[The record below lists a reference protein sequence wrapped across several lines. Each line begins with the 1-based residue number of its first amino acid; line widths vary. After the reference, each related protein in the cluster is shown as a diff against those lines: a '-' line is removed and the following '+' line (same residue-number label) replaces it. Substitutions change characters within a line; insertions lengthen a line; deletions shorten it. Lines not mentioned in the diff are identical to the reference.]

1 MSPRPAG
8 ERRALGLWTAGCL
21 AAALA
26 LGVTRLGDWSLQWP
40 VLLVPLL
47 WALVASRPRRGAPL
61 RRDRDGDE
69 HGGDPPSY
77 WEAPDHWDEGEDPY
91 RAQPRRTDTVE
102 APWVRDDRGRRAD

>member
-8 ERRALGLWTAGCL
+8 ERRVLGLWTAGCL

-47 WALVASRPRRGAPL
+47 WALVAIRPRRGA
-61 RRDRDGDE
+61 RRHRDE
-69 HGGDPPSY
+69 HDDEAPSY
-77 WEAPDHWDEGEDPY
+77 WDAPDHWDDGEDPY
-91 RAQPRRTDTVE
+91 RPEPRRTDTVE
-102 APWVRDDRGRRAD
+102 APWVRDERRGRPG